1 MYYTF
6 AQQGKEEYWQVLWN
20 WFSPLR
26 GNTREMKMGFIELL
40 MLSVVDLN
48 VISPKTQQ
56 LTTLPAH
63 LAIMLLERE
72 EPKCFQYFEQ
82 EFCRMRCI
90 SKERNR
96 NINDNVVASTR
107 CSVLSV
113 FASRSIV
120 YWPVSS
126 LLSRNVKEMGAA
138 LAASWVRSLSCEDAQ
153 LMEGGNLGEARW
165 KRASFKGDFSDLSN

>member
-1 MYYTF
+1 
-6 AQQGKEEYWQVLWN
+6 
-20 WFSPLR
+20 
-26 GNTREMKMGFIELL
+26 

-72 EPKCFQYFEQ
+72 EPKRVQYF

-96 NINDNVVASTR
+96 NINDYVVVKTR
-107 CSVLSV
+107 SAQYYLCLHLVPLFTDQCPV
-113 FASRSIV
+113 F
-120 YWPVSS
+120 
-126 LLSRNVKEMGAA
+126 
-138 LAASWVRSLSCEDAQ
+138 C
-153 LMEGGNLGEARW
+153 LGM
-165 KRASFKGDFSDLSN
+165 

>member
-1 MYYTF
+1 M
-6 AQQGKEEYWQVLWN
+6 
-20 WFSPLR
+20 R
-26 GNTREMKMGFIELL
+26 GNTREMKMGFIGLL

-96 NINDNVVASTR
+96 DINDNVVVKTR
-107 CSVLSV
+107 SAQYYLCLHLVPLFTDQCPV
-113 FASRSIV
+113 F
-120 YWPVSS
+120 
-126 LLSRNVKEMGAA
+126 
-138 LAASWVRSLSCEDAQ
+138 C
-153 LMEGGNLGEARW
+153 LGM
-165 KRASFKGDFSDLSN
+165 

>member
-1 MYYTF
+1 
-6 AQQGKEEYWQVLWN
+6 
-20 WFSPLR
+20 
-26 GNTREMKMGFIELL
+26 

-96 NINDNVVASTR
+96 NINDNVVVKTR
-107 CSVLSV
+107 SAHQYYLCLHLDPLFTDQCPV
-113 FASRSIV
+113 FCLR
-120 YWPVSS
+120 
-126 LLSRNVKEMGAA
+126 M
-138 LAASWVRSLSCEDAQ
+138 
-153 LMEGGNLGEARW
+153 
-165 KRASFKGDFSDLSN
+165 